1 MPNSTSPSSTKQL
14 MGRAVLVS
22 LSLLAFSSLSFAGQA
37 TQTTPPDDEPEKA
50 WAEVDLQLPAAPK
63 PENLVNFYKSDS
75 QSFAIDKLSLSVA
88 GDGTIRYTLVATSNA
103 GAKNISYEAIR
114 CETYE
119 HKLFAFGRSDGSWSR
134 SRRNQWD
141 KIFNTGANKQHHIL
155 FTEYFC
161 EGTTVAGKAPFL
173 LSRLQGKGSPFIGK

>member
-1 MPNSTSPSSTKQL
+1 MRYSTLPSSAKQL
-14 MGRAVLVS
+14 IGRAVFAG
-22 LSLLAFSSLSFAGQA
+22 LSLIVLSSTTNAGQA
-37 TQTTPPDDEPEKA
+37 TQTTAPDEEPGKE
-50 WAEVDLQLPAAPK
+50 WTEVDLQLPAAPK
-63 PENLVNFYKSDS
+63 TENLVNFYKSDS

-88 GDGTIRYTLVATSNA
+88 SDKTIRYTMVSTSNA

-119 HKLFAFGRSDGSWSR
+119 HKLYAFGRSDGSWSN
-134 SRRNQWD
+134 SRLNRWD
-141 KIFNTGANKQHHIL
+141 RITNTGANKQHHIL

-173 LSRLQGKGSPFIGK
+173 LSRLQGKGSPFIGR

>member
-1 MPNSTSPSSTKQL
+1 MPYSTLPKPTKRL
-14 MGRAVLVS
+14 SGRAILVG
-22 LSLLAFSSLSFAGQA
+22 LSLLAFSSLSIAGQA
-37 TQTTPPDDEPEKA
+37 TQTTLPDDEPEKA
-50 WAEVDLQLPAAPK
+50 WEEVDLQLPAAPK

-75 QSFAIDKLSLSVA
+75 QSFAIDKLSLSLA
-88 GDGTIRYTLVATSNA
+88 SDGTIRYTLVATSNA
-103 GAKNISYEAIR
+103 GAKNVSYEAIR

-119 HKLFAFGRSDGSWSR
+119 HKLYAFGRNDGSWSK

-141 KIFNTGANKQHHIL
+141 RISNTGANKQHHIL

-173 LSRLQGKGSPFIGK
+173 LNRLQGKGSPFIGK